1 MRARQS
7 DLNWLTMHR
16 LGIII
21 IWIGLALAVAG
32 LIAGF
37 GGIALGFQDAALYWL
52 GLVPVGFA
60 LLLAGVVMTQLG
72 RKN

>member
-1 MRARQS
+1 
-7 DLNWLTMHR
+7 MHR
-16 LGIII
+16 AGVYLV
-21 IWIGLALAVAG
+21 WISLALTALG

-37 GGIALGFQDAALYWL
+37 GGIALGYQDAALYWL

>member
-1 MRARQS
+1 
-7 DLNWLTMHR
+7 MHR
-16 LGIII
+16 AGVYLV
-21 IWIGLALAVAG
+21 WIALALTALG
-32 LIAGF
+32 LILGF
-37 GGIALGFQDAALYWL
+37 GGIALGYQDPGLYWL